1 MLKFLGALLMIVGK
15 VRIKSRIA
23 NSAEPNK
30 L

>member
-1 MLKFLGALLMIVGK
+1 MLKFLGALLMIAKK

-23 NSAEPNK
+23 NPAEPNK